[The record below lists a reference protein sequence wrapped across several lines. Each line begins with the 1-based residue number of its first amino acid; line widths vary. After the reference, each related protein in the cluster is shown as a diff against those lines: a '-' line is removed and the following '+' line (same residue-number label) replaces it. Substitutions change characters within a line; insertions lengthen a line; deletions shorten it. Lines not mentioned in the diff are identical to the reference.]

1 MKEEKSE
8 TDVGLANSS
17 EKSESTVN
25 QVVKEEILNAEFE
38 KLEIDDEEEQLSLPE
53 KIKNP
58 ENPENPETPVV
69 ATSPEHTMSPM
80 EAPKSTIPDVV
91 NTIEDIYDFDTI
103 SGILYNK

>member
-58 ENPENPETPVV
+58 ENPENPENL
-69 ATSPEHTMSPM
+69 E
-80 EAPKSTIPDVV
+80 
-91 NTIEDIYDFDTI
+91 IETN
-103 SGILYNK
+103 GENLQEE